1 MRYVFWLV
9 AGELCGRPGPNQQPW
24 NLQEMRD
31 AGIGGILSVNRAD
44 SVCEDELAAA
54 DIKYACIPLAASAP
68 AIAGDLELCLER
80 LPRAFEFARAHV
92 ERGSSVL
99 VHCRHGKDRTGLFMA
114 YYLLR
119 RDELSVEEAIGKV
132 KAVRPIA
139 MTAQG
144 WDEFVP
150 KVLVASLRQL
160 EAPGV
165 GVD

>member
-9 AGELCGRPGPNQQPW
+9 AGELCGRPGPNHQPW
-24 NLQEMRD
+24 NLNEMQD
-31 AGIGGILSVNRAD
+31 SGIGAILSVNEGD
-44 SVCEDELAAA
+44 SVHEDELAAA
-54 DIKYACIPLAASAP
+54 NIRHTCIPLAANAP

-80 LPRAFEFARAHV
+80 LPRAYEFARAHV

-119 RDELSVEEAIGKV
+119 RDKLSVEEGIGQV
-132 KAVRPIA
+132 KAVCPIA

-160 EAPGV
+160 EATGV
-165 GVD
+165 GFD